1 MGERGGSR
9 IVSPQRD
16 NLSTRTP
23 PPSLQPCPR
32 CREPGGDASG
42 RPAIRRVPGGKEM
55 VLLDFSMTP
64 LGKGESV
71 SPYVARCLEVVA
83 ASGLDYRLHAMGTT
97 VEGELDQVLDVVRR
111 CFRALEPDCDRVSC
125 SVKID
130 YRKGP
135 AGRLDSKVQKVQA
148 LAARRLSTDKG
159 A

>member
-1 MGERGGSR
+1 
-9 IVSPQRD
+9 
-16 NLSTRTP
+16 
-23 PPSLQPCPR
+23 
-32 CREPGGDASG
+32 
-42 RPAIRRVPGGKEM
+42 M

-97 VEGELDQVLDVVRR
+97 LEGELADVLVVVRR
-111 CFRALEPDCDRVSC
+111 CFEALEADCDRISC

-135 AGRLDSKVQKVQA
+135 GGRLQSKVRKVEA
-148 LAARRLSTDKG
+148 LLGRPLRTAD
-159 A
+159 

>member
-1 MGERGGSR
+1 
-9 IVSPQRD
+9 
-16 NLSTRTP
+16 
-23 PPSLQPCPR
+23 
-32 CREPGGDASG
+32 
-42 RPAIRRVPGGKEM
+42 M

-97 VEGELDQVLDVVRR
+97 LEGNLDQVLDVVRR
-111 CFRALEPDCDRVSC
+111 CFQALEADCDRISC

-135 AGRLDSKVQKVQA
+135 GGRLEGKVRKVEA
-148 LAARRLSTDKG
+148 LLGRPLRAG
-159 A
+159 GQG

>member
-1 MGERGGSR
+1 
-9 IVSPQRD
+9 
-16 NLSTRTP
+16 
-23 PPSLQPCPR
+23 
-32 CREPGGDASG
+32 
-42 RPAIRRVPGGKEM
+42 M

-97 VEGELDQVLDVVRR
+97 LEGELDEVWAVVRR
-111 CFRALEPDCDRVSC
+111 CFAALQTDCDRISC

-135 AGRLDSKVQKVQA
+135 GGRLDSKVQKVQELVGRPLRTVA
-148 LAARRLSTDKG
+148 GS
-159 A
+159 